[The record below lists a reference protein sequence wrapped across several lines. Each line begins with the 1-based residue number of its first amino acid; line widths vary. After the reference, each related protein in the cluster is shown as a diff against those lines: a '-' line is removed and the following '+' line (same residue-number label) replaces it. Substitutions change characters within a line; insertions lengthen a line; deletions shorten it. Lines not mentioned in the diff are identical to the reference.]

1 MKYSHFA
8 VINKTSFARDDLKHH
23 LWPVEGDKR
32 QAVFAPLHW
41 SCLSAAQRGLHHY
54 LALHHHQEMKGGWL
68 DRSGERRQQR
78 NKRVRV
84 TQATGPTIWATVLR
98 TEGAAGAS
106 WNDGKETKTFDAH
119 FLSHRFLLPLSFDSA
134 TPPIVFFALF
144 SSSATQYSIPP
155 YFPPSS
161 SSNLSSLLFPSSSS
175 HGAHGARQAAIVQDI
190 PSLLMVSCA
199 HTEDCWEKQAA
210 SSDTRRRH
218 VLHTHTH
225 KQLEASTSKH
235 TYHTTPKHIHTTMN
249 KIPAHL
255 NKYAGD
261 LSELFFYCKELVV
274 TTSKTFE
281 KQANLICQRLLVFC
295 TTMKCTQSQWGL
307 LGDTK
312 TSPGNKAIAFRNLS
326 TGFGNVMILFTTTV
340 LTDGDE
346 LPVGNFWL

>member
-68 DRSGERRQQR
+68 DRSGERQR

-134 TPPIVFFALF
+134 TPPIAFFALF

-225 KQLEASTSKH
+225 TNNWRHQ
-235 TYHTTPKHIHTTMN
+235 
-249 KIPAHL
+249 
-255 NKYAGD
+255 
-261 LSELFFYCKELVV
+261 
-274 TTSKTFE
+274 
-281 KQANLICQRLLVFC
+281 QANTRTIPHQSTF
-295 TTMKCTQSQWGL
+295 TPQWIKSQHTWTNTQVIYQNSFF
-307 LGDTK
+307 
-312 TSPGNKAIAFRNLS
+312 IARNLS
-326 TGFGNVMILFTTTV
+326 
-340 LTDGDE
+340 
-346 LPVGNFWL
+346 LPPARPLKSRQIWFVSACLCFVQPWNAHSHSEVC